1 MAVFK
6 WFDPITDPYYR
17 LISLD
22 LYSHERFVPF
32 HSDYFRV
39 TILVANLSEL
49 INNYLYRFN
58 LLVCFS
64 ETSEVNFLQL
74 G

>member
-22 LYSHERFVPF
+22 LYSHERFVLF